1 MHDCILAR
9 MYRMLLAL
17 SLATLVTFS
26 VAQAPQSPRSAVL
39 ATVNQFVDSFNKG
52 DLKTL
57 LAACADQTS
66 IIDEFPP
73 HEWHGAG
80 ACAKWVSD
88 FDVDAKKN
96 GITDG
101 FVTLSKPSHVDV
113 TGDRAYVVIPATYSF
128 RQNEKPVSEVG
139 SIITLTLQK
148 SSSDWRITGCHGR
161 SIRGRLALR
170 ILRPFPVY
178 TETFSAPLRQSSIW
192 RQKGPTYGFRSS

>member
-1 MHDCILAR
+1 MHGCILCR
-9 MYRMLLAL
+9 MYRMLVALAL
-17 SLATLVTFS
+17 ATFS
-26 VAQAPQSPRSAVL
+26 IAQAPQSPRTTVL

-52 DLKTL
+52 DIKTL

-73 HEWHGAG
+73 HEWHGTG

-101 FVTLSKPSHVDV
+101 FVTLGKPSHVDI
-113 TGDRAYVVIPATYSF
+113 TADRAYVVIPANYSF
-128 RQNEKPVSEVG
+128 KQNGKPVSEVG

-148 SSSDWRITGCHGR
+148 NAADWRITGWSWAKH
-161 SIRGRLALR
+161 
-170 ILRPFPVY
+170 
-178 TETFSAPLRQSSIW
+178 
-192 RQKGPTYGFRSS
+192 